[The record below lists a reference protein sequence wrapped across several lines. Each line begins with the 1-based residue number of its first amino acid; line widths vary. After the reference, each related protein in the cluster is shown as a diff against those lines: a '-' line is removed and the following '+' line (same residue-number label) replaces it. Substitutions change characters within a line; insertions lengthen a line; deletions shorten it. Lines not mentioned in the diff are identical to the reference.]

1 MGVLPCLATQ
11 SVSVFRRA
19 RNIET
24 ELSFK
29 MISSILSRRLLHT
42 TALTRHAEKMTI
54 IQPEPHT
61 FMTQKRHPFHHFVNF
76 VKFASLGY
84 GIVYVG
90 QRLFK
95 KLEKK
100 D

>member
-1 MGVLPCLATQ
+1 MGSPACLATQ

-19 RNIET
+19 RKIEIK
-24 ELSFK
+24 LSFA
-29 MISSILSRRLLHT
+29 MISSIISRRLLHT
-42 TALTRHAEKMTI
+42 TAMTRHAEKMTI

-61 FMTQKRHPFHHFVNF
+61 FMTQKRPPFHHFVNF

-90 QRLFK
+90 QRLVK
-95 KLEKK
+95 KLQKK